1 MGVTLADRLTVH
13 PSVISRELAGETVLL
28 NLESG
33 VYYGLDSVGTRVWQ
47 LLQQDKTLADVCLVM
62 VEEYNAPADVL
73 QNDIST
79 LVHELCEKQ
88 LLMPRQSPEA

>member
-1 MGVTLADRLTVH
+1 
-13 PSVISRELAGETVLL
+13 
-28 NLESG
+28 

-62 VEEYNAPADVL
+62 VDEYDAPADVL

-79 LVHELCEKQ
+79 LVHELCEKH
-88 LLMPRQSPEA
+88 LLMPRQPPEA